1 MKFVLKN
8 GILLDVINN
17 KVLYDINVFI
27 DDNRISKISSI
38 EDKLDTNSYK
48 EIDIAGKYIIPG
60 IVNMHQ
66 HFIYKRTYGSAFEQL
81 KLPIPVLAIRALKN
95 AIAELRMGITTVRTL
110 GDMHD
115 IDYCLKYLFE
125 NKYQIGPRMLISG
138 RPLAITGSHI
148 IPEFARWIDGVEE
161 FRKWA
166 RYTAMRYDWVKVFA
180 NDEKGIPCK
189 ATGELAFPEANY
201 EELKVVC
208 EVAHNM
214 GKRVATHTKGTLAIQ
229 NVIDAGV
236 DTIEHG
242 AYMTREQARQ
252 IKDKGIFYTPTITA
266 LTETLN
272 PIYNRGEKWIY
283 EHELFIPF
291 ARQALENAATEGV
304 TIIMGL
310 DSLGVLG
317 QEAMYILE
325 YTGFSP
331 MEVLK
336 ICTYNGAKALGLEKE
351 IGSVEEGKIA
361 DITILNSNPISEITN
376 IEDVYMVVKDG
387 EPMKVADINL
397 KLDFETK
404 EYNSMIPALFNYG
417 DEYAVKTKNIGS

>member
-1 MKFVLKN
+1 MGLILN
-8 GILLDVINN
+8 GGTLLDVING
-17 KVLYDINVFI
+17 KVLFNTMIFI
-27 DDNRISKISSI
+27 EGNKISRIASVD
-38 EDKLDTNSYK
+38 DKLDTMGY
-48 EIDIAGKYIIPG
+48 EVVDLAGKYLMPG

-66 HFIYKRTYGSAFEQL
+66 HFLYKRTYGSAFEQL
-81 KLPIPVLAIRALKN
+81 KLPIPVLTIRALKN
-95 AIAELRMGITTVRTL
+95 AISELRMGITTVRTL

-115 IDYCLKYLFE
+115 IDFCLKHIFE
-125 NKYQIGPRMLISG
+125 KKYQPGPRMRISG

-148 IPEFARWIDGVEE
+148 IPEFARWVDGVEE

-180 NDEKGIPCK
+180 NDEGGTPRKD
-189 ATGELAFPEANY
+189 TGELAYPEASY

-208 EVAHNM
+208 DEAHNM

-236 DTIEHG
+236 DTVEHG

-252 IKDKGIFYTPTITA
+252 MKDKGIFYCPTITA

-272 PIYNRGEKWIY
+272 PIYNRGIKWVY
-283 EHELFIPF
+283 EHELFLPF
-291 ARQALENAATEGV
+291 ARQALENAAAEGV

-317 QEAMYILE
+317 QEAMYNLK

-331 MEVLK
+331 MEILK
-336 ICTYNGAKALGLEKE
+336 IFTYNGAMALGLEND
-351 IGSVEEGKIA
+351 IGSIEEGKVA
-361 DITILNSNPISEITN
+361 DIAVLNSNPISEITN

-387 EPMKVADINL
+387 EPMKVEDINL

-404 EYNSMIPALFNYG
+404 DYNTMISELF
-417 DEYAVKTKNIGS
+417 K